1 MAGVIVLDASVVIAF
16 LDSSDSSHE
25 RAAEFMEQHA
35 ASGFLMHQLT
45 LAEVL
50 VGAVRAGRGN
60 QLFEDLAAIGVGV
73 HEGAPSEALLL
84 AELRAS
90 TGLRMPD
97 CCVLLVAQQQGLPL
111 ATFDKQ
117 LAQVARSLGVGVLG

>member
-1 MAGVIVLDASVVIAF
+1 MIVLDASVVIAF
-16 LDSSDSSHE
+16 LDPSDSSHE
-25 RAAEFMEQHA
+25 RAAQLMEQQA

-73 HEGAPSEALLL
+73 HESAPSEALLL

-97 CCVLLVAQQQGLPL
+97 CCVLLVARQEGLPL